1 MTIGSRI
8 AKCRK
13 KKNLSQAY
21 VAEILE
27 VTRQAVSKWETDV
40 NVPDTENLIKL
51 AKLFGVSV
59 EYLACGDDDAH
70 LKITENIS
78 VLCDDESIFDNTKA
92 DTPAPVEETMEKQPS
107 LLSRL
112 IGLVITFVGF
122 VISFFSWAGGVV
134 FIIPF
139 LFGIVIMLYGLWL
152 TMRTKCFWD

>member
-59 EYLACGDDDAH
+59 
-70 LKITENIS
+70 
-78 VLCDDESIFDNTKA
+78 
-92 DTPAPVEETMEKQPS
+92 
-107 LLSRL
+107 
-112 IGLVITFVGF
+112 
-122 VISFFSWAGGVV
+122 
-134 FIIPF
+134 
-139 LFGIVIMLYGLWL
+139 
-152 TMRTKCFWD
+152 